1 MIGDR
6 DYYYIPISLHAAWKV
21 TRNEESEAVNKEEIE
36 YKVRQRLYRLN
47 GNGKSRRNIQTE
59 NYLENLT
66 KNLIKKEKIIPMIDA
81 KNVQDDFIQEER
93 ANIKRGKTLAS
104 TLEDQISHPVLAEN
118 G

>member
-6 DYYYIPISLHAAWKV
+6 EYYYIPISLHAAWKV

-47 GNGKSRRNIQTE
+47 GKSRRNIQTE

-66 KNLIKKEKIIPMIDA
+66 KNLIKKEKIIPMIVA
-81 KNVQDDFIQEER
+81 NKVQDDFIQEER
-93 ANIKRGKTLAS
+93 ANIERGKTLAS